1 MASNLQIS
9 RLKFQIGE
17 WTMQKKVRIFLAG
30 FLCVIAAT
38 VLLACG
44 GYGHHYDGYPNGYGY
59 NSGYQADRDAYN
71 YGYREGREHGES
83 DRRHGEDFNYSHDS
97 KFRHG
102 ISDNRYIND
111 RFRQGYARGYQEAY
125 YGSGGYHRY

>member
-1 MASNLQIS
+1 MD
-9 RLKFQIGE
+9 
-17 WTMQKKVRIFLAG
+17 MQNKVRIFLVG
-30 FLCVIAAT
+30 FVCVI
-38 VLLACG
+38 LASLFVAC
-44 GYGHHYDGYPNGYGY
+44 GYGHHYDRYGYPNGYGY
-59 NSGYQADRDAYN
+59 NSGYQSDREAYN
-71 YGYREGREHGES
+71 YGYREGYEHGQS

-125 YGSGGYHRY
+125 YGNRGYGYRY